1 MRSGVG
7 NGWQIK
13 HLTDRVIELEKSD
26 VAYRKFTGS
35 DGVVRVRAEPGMDR
49 GLLIER
55 ALTQANRCDAE
66 LALRVAQD
74 ALPTGKAYAD
84 YRNQTRAFAQ
94 ANNTGEE
101 SFAIGVKS
109 VG

>member
-7 NGWQIK
+7 NGWQIR
-13 HLTDRVIELEKSD
+13 HLSDRVIELEKSD

-55 ALTQANRCDAE
+55 AITQANRCDAE
-66 LALRVAQD
+66 LALRVAKD

-84 YRNQTRAFAQ
+84 YRTKTRNLAAMN
-94 ANNTGEE
+94 ATGEE
-101 SFAIGVKS
+101 SFVIGAKG